1 MLRLCTE
8 MNSKGYFVIRK
19 EKSGARLSYCHWSNR
34 PSGMLVPALLLDD
47 PEQFMR
53 PIEPVLSMDR
63 NTQVFSF
70 QNVQPKIIIL

>member
-1 MLRLCTE
+1 MIEYQRLFCNRKREERSKTE
-8 MNSKGYFVIRK
+8 Q
-19 EKSGARLSYCHWSNR
+19 CHGSQR
-34 PSGMLVPALLLDD
+34 PSGMLVPALLLVD

-53 PIEPVLSMDR
+53 PAEPVLSMDR